1 MSLITLSSELNAQD
15 PRPQNA
21 SYIKNHFKDGI
32 TFHVGD
38 TISLVSLTINKQ
50 DRFEIVQGSND
61 TLIWRI
67 GAAAFYEQH
76 SVVVPEGSY
85 TGTELAAALAAAL
98 QASTIIGVFQKQVDN
113 TGEQIAGWTCV
124 FNQTDA
130 KGFPTFTIDITQQAA
145 PASAAA
151 SPNNPF
157 SLYAGGQFAM
167 EIENAQPS
175 TFTTFTSLVDDSSD
189 MDTQNVGDR
198 LFAAERGIFGN
209 GGSVV
214 MEIPCLT
221 GMNTDVGEFQG
232 LLGSIGPPAVNEM
245 DFTDYTG
252 GAAVVRTGYFAAAA
266 GNPAAQGWDLTF
278 TFTDNNEVR
287 YVRIITGE
295 EDFLDGPGMENG
307 MFGWGTDGNNDA
319 TEEASYDAV
328 PAKMFFNDTDGTIQ
342 DVGRKSTDDFDYDI
356 QRTDGTTITNSMD
369 LPIGFPETRMG
380 YVRQQLY
387 NGATDYPGNADAV
400 ATPDLNGTDFWFIL
414 NNNPLTNSV
423 YFQAFQL
430 KQQQGT
436 QFPNPNWR
444 AGNQEKMRV
453 LPSQFDQLDPL
464 SAGGGPP
471 ANWTQFDI
479 ANKPTIRLILTL
491 DSLRTLTLSV
501 AHDTDGTGTFTEYRD
516 LLKSGTAQN
525 VNFVSTIKESF
536 YPLRP
541 IMCCGRGGYYS
552 AATYVA
558 KTISDD
564 QEYPRGLGVSTPMMA
579 TEDTHTLAQ
588 VAEADA
594 EQVQADPPNA
604 LALSQLWKL
613 GTILPEDLVSAGGQF
628 PDLDLNPNT
637 ADIAATL
644 GTAHFEVFPAGSV
657 HNPVITKRKPITAI
671 LEPSLSVELQDFNLK
686 GHNGYTGDSTKAI
699 AIIPKEEL
707 QTGEN
712 EGVLHYYS
720 QFPIDIDLKVPQTET
735 FYSLT
740 AALRLK
746 DGTLANDLLN
756 PTEMTL
762 LHKEGEESK
771 QARIMAKALER
782 ISGYRSDIQQ
792 NEISTI
798 GNQFPRV

>member
-67 GAAAFYEQH
+67 GAAAYYEQH

-85 TGTELAAALAAAL
+85 TGTELASVLASAL
-98 QASTIIGVFQKQVDN
+98 QASTIIGVFQYQEDG
-113 TGEQIAGWTCV
+113 TGAQIAGWTCV
-124 FNQTDA
+124 FNQTDS

-145 PASAAA
+145 PASANV

-157 SLYAGGQFAM
+157 SLYVGGAFAM
-167 EIENAQPS
+167 DIENAQPS
-175 TFTTFTSLVDDSSD
+175 TFTTFTSLAADTSD

-214 MEIPCLT
+214 MEVPCLT
-221 GMNTDVGEFQG
+221 GMNTEVGEFQG
-232 LLGSIGPPAVNEM
+232 LLGSTGPAVNQM

-252 GAAVVRTGYFAAAA
+252 PAATIRTGYFEVAAPTAA
-266 GNPAAQGWDLTF
+266 GNGWDLQF
-278 TFTDNNEVR
+278 TFEDDGEVR

-295 EDFLDGPGMENG
+295 EDFLDGPGMDNG
-307 MFGWGTDGNNDA
+307 AFGWGTDENSDA
-319 TEEASYDAV
+319 TLEVSYDAV
-328 PAKMFFNDTDGTIQ
+328 PNYMYFNETDGTIQ
-342 DVGRKSTDDFDYDI
+342 DEGRKTTDDFDYNI
-356 QRTDGTTITNSMD
+356 ERTDGTAITNSMD
-369 LPIGFPETRMG
+369 LPIGFPEVRMG
-380 YVRQQLY
+380 YARQQLY
-387 NGATDYPGNADAV
+387 NGATDYPGNADAI
-400 ATPDLNGTDFWFIL
+400 ANPSLNGTDFWFIL
-414 NNNPLTNSV
+414 NNNPTTNSV

-436 QFPNPNWR
+436 QFPNGNWR

-453 LPSQFDQLDPL
+453 LPSAFDQLDPL
-464 SAGGGPP
+464 SAGGAAPE
-471 ANWTQFDI
+471 NWTQFDI
-479 ANKPTIRLILTL
+479 ANKPTIRLVLTL
-491 DSLRTLTLSV
+491 DSLRTLTCSV

-516 LLKSGTAQN
+516 LLKSGTTQN

-541 IMCCGRGGYYS
+541 ICALGRGGFYT

-564 QEYPRGLGVSTPMMA
+564 KEYTRGLGVSTPMMA

-604 LALSQLWKL
+604 LALSQMWKL
-613 GTILPEDLVSAGGQF
+613 GTILPEDLVSSGGGF
-628 PDLDLNPNT
+628 PDADLNPNT
-637 ADIAATL
+637 ADINATL
-644 GTAHFEVFPAGSV
+644 GTAHYEVFAAGSV

-671 LEPSLSVELQDFNLK
+671 LEPSLSVELQDFNL
-686 GHNGYTGDSTKAI
+686 GGYNGFTGDKNKAI

-720 QFPIDIDLKVPQTET
+720 QFPIDIDLKVPQTQT
-735 FYSLT
+735 LYSLT

>member
-15 PRPQNA
+15 PRPQYA

-61 TLIWRI
+61 TLVWRI
-67 GAAAFYEQH
+67 GAAAYYEQH
-76 SVVVPEGSY
+76 EVVVPEGSY
-85 TGTELAAALAAAL
+85 TGTELASALATAL
-98 QASTIIGVFQKQVDN
+98 QASTIIGVFQYQEDG
-113 TGEQIAGWTCV
+113 TGAQIAGWTCV
-124 FNQTDA
+124 FNQTDG

-145 PASAAA
+145 PASANV

-157 SLYAGGQFAM
+157 SLYNGANGVINIA
-167 EIENAQPS
+167 NAQPS
-175 TFTTFTSLVDDSSD
+175 TFTTFTSNNAESSD
-189 MDTQNVGDR
+189 MDTQEVQSR
-198 LFAAERGIFGN
+198 LFTAERGIFGN
-209 GGSVV
+209 GGSYV
-214 MEIPCLT
+214 MEVPCLT

-232 LLGSIGPPAVNEM
+232 LLGSTGPAVNQM

-252 GAAVVRTGYFAAAA
+252 AGAVIRTGYFEVAAPTAA
-266 GNPAAQGWDLTF
+266 GNGWDLQF
-278 TFTDNNEVR
+278 TFEDDGEVR

-295 EDFLDGPGMENG
+295 EDFLDGPGMDNG
-307 MFGWGTDGNNDA
+307 AFGWGTDENSDA
-319 TEEASYDAV
+319 TLEVSYDAV
-328 PAKMFFNDTDGTIQ
+328 PNYMYFNETDGTIQ
-342 DVGRKSTDDFDYDI
+342 SDGRKPTDDFDYNI
-356 QRTDGTTITNSMD
+356 ERTDGTAITNSMD
-369 LPIGFPETRMG
+369 LPIGFPEMRMG

-387 NGATDYPGNADAV
+387 NGATDYPGNADAI
-400 ATPDLNGTDFWFIL
+400 ANTDLNGTDFWFIL
-414 NNNPLTNSV
+414 NNNPTTNSV

-430 KQQQGT
+430 KQQQGS
-436 QFPNPNWR
+436 QFPNGNWR

-453 LPSQFDQLDPL
+453 LPSAFDQLDPL

-479 ANKPTIRLILTL
+479 ANAPTIRLIMTI
-491 DSLRTLTLSV
+491 DALRTITLSV

-516 LLKSGTAQN
+516 LLKSGTTQN
-525 VNFVSTIKESF
+525 PAFVSTIKESF

-541 IMCCGRGGYYS
+541 IMCCGRGGFYK
-552 AATYVA
+552 AATYVG

-564 QEYPRGLGVSTPMMA
+564 KEYTRGLGVSTPMMA

-604 LALSQLWKL
+604 LALSQMWKL
-613 GTILPEDLVSAGGQF
+613 GTILPEDLVSAGGGF
-628 PDLDLNPNT
+628 PDADLNPNI
-637 ADIAATL
+637 ADIDATL
-644 GTAHFEVFPAGSV
+644 GTAHYEVFAAGSV
-657 HNPVITKRKPITAI
+657 HNPIITKRKPITAI
-671 LEPSLSVELQDFNLK
+671 LEPSLSVELQDFNIK
-686 GHNGYTGDSTKAI
+686 GANGFTGDKTKAI

-720 QFPIDIDLKVPQTET
+720 QFPIDVELNVPQDET
-735 FYSLT
+735 YYSLT

-771 QARIMAKALER
+771 QARIMAKALQR
-782 ISGYRSDIQQ
+782 IEGYRSDIQQ
-792 NEISTI
+792 NQISTI

>member
-1 MSLITLSSELNAQD
+1 MSLITLSSELNVQD

-67 GAAAFYEQH
+67 GAAAYYEQH
-76 SVVVPEGSY
+76 SVVVPSGSY
-85 TGTELAAALAAAL
+85 TGTELASALATAL

-124 FNQTDA
+124 FNQVDA
-130 KGFPTFTIDITQQAA
+130 KGFPTFTIDITQQAP

-151 SPNNPF
+151 SPNNPY

-167 EIENAQPS
+167 QIENAQPS
-175 TFTTFTSLVDDSSD
+175 TFTTFTSLAADTSD

-214 MEIPCLT
+214 FEVPCLT
-221 GMNTDVGEFQG
+221 GMSTDVGDFQG
-232 LLGSIGPPAVNEM
+232 LLGSTGPPVNQM
-245 DFTDYTG
+245 DFTDYSG
-252 GAAVVRTGYFAAAA
+252 GAAVVRTGYFEVAGPTAAA
-266 GNPAAQGWDLTF
+266 NGWDLQF
-278 TFTDNNEVR
+278 TFEDNNEVR

-295 EDFLDGPGMENG
+295 EDYLDGLGMDNG
-307 MFGWGTDGNNDA
+307 AFGWGLDENNDA
-319 TEEASYDAV
+319 TLVLSYDAV
-328 PAKMFFNDTDGTIQ
+328 PNAMYFNDGDGTIQ
-342 DVGRKSTDDFDYDI
+342 DVGRKSTDDFDYNI
-356 QRTDGTTITNSMD
+356 ERTDGTAITNSMD
-369 LPIGFPETRMG
+369 QPIGFPELRFG
-380 YVRQQLY
+380 YCRQQLY
-387 NGATDYPGNADAV
+387 NGATDYPGNADAI
-400 ATPDLNGTDFWFIL
+400 ANPDLNGTDVWFIL
-414 NNNPLTNSV
+414 NNNPPTNSV

-430 KQQQGT
+430 KQQAGT
-436 QFPNPNWR
+436 QFPNGNWR

-453 LPSQFDQLDPL
+453 LPSAFDQLDPL
-464 SAGGGPP
+464 TAGGGPP

-479 ANKPTIRLILTL
+479 ANGPTIRMILTL
-491 DSLRTLTLSV
+491 DSLRTITLSV

-516 LLKSGTAQN
+516 LLKSNTTQN
-525 VNFVSTIKESF
+525 PNWVSTIKESF

-552 AATYVA
+552 AASYVG

-564 QEYPRGLGVSTPMMA
+564 LEYTRGLGVAVPMRA
-579 TEDTHTLAQ
+579 TEDTHTPEQ
-588 VAEADA
+588 ITEANA

-604 LALSQLWKL
+604 LALSQMWKL
-613 GTILPEDLVSAGGQF
+613 GTILPEDLVSAGGGF
-628 PDLDLNPNT
+628 PDADLNPNT
-637 ADIAATL
+637 ADINATI
-644 GTAHFEVFPAGSV
+644 GTDNYEVFAAGSV
-657 HNPVITKRKPITAI
+657 HNPVITKRAPITAI
-671 LEPSLSVELQDFNLK
+671 LEPSLSVELQDFNIK
-686 GHNGYTGDSTKAI
+686 GANGFTGDKTKAI

-712 EGVLHYYS
+712 EGVLHYYA
-720 QFPIDIDLKVPQTET
+720 QFPIDVELNVPQTET
-735 FYSLT
+735 YYSLT

-771 QARIMAKALER
+771 QARIMAKALQR
-782 ISGYRSDIQQ
+782 IEGYRSDIQQ
-792 NEISTI
+792 NQISTI

>member
-61 TLIWRI
+61 TLVWRI
-67 GAAAFYEQH
+67 GAAAYYEQH

-85 TGTELAAALAAAL
+85 TGTELASALASAL
-98 QASTIIGVFQKQVDN
+98 QASTIIGVFQYQVDG

-130 KGFPTFTIDITQQAA
+130 KGFPTFTIDITQQAP
-145 PASAAA
+145 PASAGA

-167 EIENAQPS
+167 DIENAQPS
-175 TFTTFTSLVDDSSD
+175 TFTTFTSNISDSSD

-209 GGSVV
+209 GGSFV

-232 LLGSIGPPAVNEM
+232 LLGSTGPPVNQM
-245 DFTDYTG
+245 DFTDYTA
-252 GAAVVRTGYFAAAA
+252 GAAVVRTGYFEVAAPTAA
-266 GNPAAQGWDLTF
+266 GNGWDLQF
-278 TFTDNNEVR
+278 TFEDDGEVR

-295 EDFLDGPGMENG
+295 EDFLDGPGMDNG
-307 MFGWGTDGNNDA
+307 AFGWGTDENDDA
-319 TEEASYDAV
+319 TEQASYDAV
-328 PAKMFFNDTDGTIQ
+328 PNYMYFNETDGTLQ
-342 DVGRKSTDDFDYDI
+342 DEGRKSTDDFDYNI
-356 QRTDGTTITNSMD
+356 ERTDGTAITNSMD

-380 YVRQQLY
+380 YCRQQLY
-387 NGATDYPGNADAV
+387 NGATDYPGNADAI
-400 ATPDLNGTDFWFIL
+400 ANPDLNGTDFWFIL
-414 NNNPLTNSV
+414 NNNPTTNSV

-436 QFPNPNWR
+436 QFPNGNWR

-453 LPSQFDQLDPL
+453 LPSAFDQLDPL
-464 SAGGGPP
+464 TAGGAAP

-479 ANKPTIRLILTL
+479 ANKPTIRLVLSL
-491 DSLRTLTLSV
+491 DSLRTLTCSV

-516 LLKSGTAQN
+516 LLKSGTTQN

-541 IMCCGRGGYYS
+541 IMCCGRGGFYS
-552 AATYVA
+552 AASYVG

-564 QEYPRGLGVSTPMMA
+564 KEYTRGLGVSTPMMA

-604 LALSQLWKL
+604 LALSQMWKL
-613 GTILPEDLVSAGGQF
+613 GTILPEDLTSAGGNF
-628 PDLDLNPNT
+628 PDADLNPNT
-637 ADIAATL
+637 ADLNTTL
-644 GTAHFEVFPAGSV
+644 GTARYEVFAAGSV
-657 HNPVITKRKPITAI
+657 HNPVITFRKPITAI
-671 LEPSLSVELQDFNLK
+671 LEPSLSVELQDFNL
-686 GHNGYTGDSTKAI
+686 GGYNGFTGDKNKAI

-720 QFPIDIDLKVPQTET
+720 QFPIDIDLKVPQTQT
-735 FYSLT
+735 LYSLT